1 MDGWPF
7 SVEFMSAM
15 FDVNGAPFFQ
25 SFVEVHVETSQKRVR
40 IVPYGVHG
48 QLTWS
53 VLSSAAGLR
62 PHGVTDETPVEW
74 IIPMTTA
81 R

>member
-25 SFVEVHVETSQKRVR
+25 SFVEVHVESSLKRVR
-40 IVPYGVHG
+40 IVPHGVHG
-48 QLTWS
+48 QLTWGD
-53 VLSSAAGLR
+53 LSAAAGLR
-62 PHGVTDETPVEW
+62 PAGATDQTPVEW
-74 IIPMTTA
+74 IIPMTQT